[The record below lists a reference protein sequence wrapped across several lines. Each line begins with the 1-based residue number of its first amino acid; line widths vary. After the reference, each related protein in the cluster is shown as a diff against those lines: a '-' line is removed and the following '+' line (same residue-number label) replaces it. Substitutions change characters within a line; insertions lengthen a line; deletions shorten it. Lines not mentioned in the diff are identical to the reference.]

1 MEWTDGRGA
10 TDRPGQ
16 RIGVVTATEFA
27 RQALEQP
34 DPAGMRLAKGLR
46 PGRVTPGRDWHDVL
60 PLDDRI
66 ALVIGQVP
74 RQPTEEVAAAVVER
88 LRGALTTQL
97 LQGRGPAETM
107 LALHRYAGYAP
118 EAAGTTLCLAVFEP
132 ATRSLRCAA
141 AGHPGVLVITDSGGV
156 RQLIGSRGGPLATG
170 YLDLGRETV
179 ETVGLRETVLQ
190 YSMELARC
198 HPGLER
204 VTASIVADR
213 GPDPRALC
221 DRLTGTS
228 WSLPDAGDVVA
239 FAFTPSG
246 RPGGP
251 FALSVPAEPGQLSV
265 LRRELAAWLA
275 ASGVSKEDTFAFVLA
290 VGEAAANS
298 VEHGYH
304 GGRDGGLVTVTAEA
318 GGGGAIRVTV
328 SDNGRWR
335 YPPIADHSRGRGLL
349 IMRES
354 MDEVLVHRGEHGTVI
369 TLCKR
374 PSRAPGDGRSDP
386 GGYELRVTKT
396 GEVVRVEVSG
406 EFPAASAPA
415 VRRGLLTAARGGVFP
430 LQLDLSGAG
439 RDVEGL
445 VLALFS
451 VADAA
456 AAAGRPLV
464 LAAPEPS
471 PVRDALATAGLHRIA
486 LVTDALESTT

>member
-1 MEWTDGRGA
+1 M
-10 TDRPGQ
+10 
-16 RIGVVTATEFA
+16 TATELASQVFD
-27 RQALEQP
+27 QP
-34 DPAGMRLAKGLR
+34 EPAGMRLAKGVR
-46 PGRVTPGRDWHDVL
+46 PGRVTPARDWHDVL
-60 PLDDRI
+60 PLDDRV

-74 RQPTEEVAAAVVER
+74 RQPTEDAAAAVVER

-97 LQGRGPAETM
+97 LQGRGPAETV

-141 AGHPGVLVITDSGGV
+141 AGHPGVLVISESGWV

-170 YLDLGRETV
+170 QPDLGRETV
-179 ETVGLRETVLQ
+179 ETVGRRETVLQ
-190 YSMELARC
+190 YSIELGRC
-198 HPGLER
+198 HPGTGLE
-204 VTASIVADR
+204 SVAAAVVAER

-221 DRLTGTS
+221 DRLADTPS
-228 WSLPDAGDVVA
+228 CPPDAGDAVA
-239 FAFTPSG
+239 FAFTPAG

-251 FALSVPAEPGQLSV
+251 FALSVPAEPGQLTV
-265 LRRELAAWLA
+265 LRRELAAWLT

-335 YPPIADHSRGRGLL
+335 YPPVTDHSRGRGLL

-354 MDEVLVHRGEHGTVI
+354 MDEVLVHRGEHGTVV

-374 PSRAPGDGRSDP
+374 PSRGSDGGRHDP
-386 GGYELRVTKT
+386 GGYELRVARV
-396 GEVVRVEVSG
+396 GETVRVEVAG
-406 EFPAASAPA
+406 ELPAASAPA
-415 VRRGLLTAARGGVFP
+415 LRRGLLTAARGGVFP
-430 LQLDLSGAG
+430 LQLDLSGVG
-439 RDVEGL
+439 GDVEGL

-464 LAAPEPS
+464 LAAPDPS
-471 PVRDALATAGLHRIA
+471 PVRDAIATAGLHRIA
-486 LVTDALESTT
+486 NVTDALEPTT